1 MKKILLMTAIAVCLT
16 ATTGWAAPSRG
27 NSGICSYSPL
37 QDLIRNARSGKD
49 LEPILGGRVDL
60 NAPVKCGGTIL
71 QLAIRRG
78 NPEVVKLLLENG
90 VSVKEDVSLEGFSI
104 AGAPNKVPLLMFA
117 AYYSPRQ
124 DILNLIISAGA
135 DMTAVDSNGE
145 NVLWYLDKN
154 PVLQNTVISDNIK
167 NALLFNIQPKATA
180 QPNNVGTAPV
190 QPMQAVRPNNAQG
203 MPAAQP
209 APQMII
215 SKQPDGSVG
224 IPAEVLQA
232 AGVVPAG
239 AGGTIQPG
247 AQPTALPMG
256 QPTVPPMGQQNR
268 PAPVEIV
275 EPNLS
280 IK

>member
-1 MKKILLMTAIAVCLT
+1 MKKILLMTVVAVCLT
-16 ATTGWAAPSRG
+16 ATTGWAASSRG

-104 AGAPNKVPLLMFA
+104 AGAPDKVPLLMFA

-154 PVLQNTVISDNIK
+154 PVLQNTDISDNIK

-190 QPMQAVRPNNAQG
+190 QPQAVRPNNMQG
-203 MPAAQP
+203 MPAVQP

-224 IPAEVLQA
+224 VPAEVLQA
-232 AGVVPAG
+232 AGVIPAG

-247 AQPTALPMG
+247 AQPTALP
-256 QPTVPPMGQQNR
+256 VGQQNR
-268 PAPVEIV
+268 SAPVEIV
-275 EPNLS
+275 EPNLP

>member
-1 MKKILLMTAIAVCLT
+1 MKKIFLATAAIICLAAMTVS
-16 ATTGWAAPSRG
+16 AAPHRN
-27 NSGICSYSPL
+27 NSGVCSYSPL

-49 LEPILGGRVDL
+49 LQPILGGRVDL

-90 VSVKEDVSLEGFSI
+90 VSVKEDVSLDDFSI

-124 DILNLIISAGA
+124 DILNLVISAGA

-154 PVLQNTVISDNIK
+154 PVLQNTAISDAVK
-167 NALLFNIQPKATA
+167 EALLFNIQPKATA
-180 QPNNVGTAPV
+180 QPNNIGAAPI
-190 QPMQAVRPNNAQG
+190 QPMQVVRPNNVQG
-203 MPAAQP
+203 APVVQP

-224 IPAEVLQA
+224 VPAEVLQA

-239 AGGTIQPG
+239 TGGT
-247 AQPTALPMG
+247 AQPVS
-256 QPTVPPMGQQNR
+256 QPTVSPMGQQNKST
-268 PAPVEIV
+268 PIEIV
-275 EPNLS
+275 EPNLL

>member
-1 MKKILLMTAIAVCLT
+1 MKKILLGAVVAMCLI
-16 ATTGWAAPSRG
+16 TTTSWAVPNRN

-90 VSVKEDVSLEGFSI
+90 VSAKEDVSLDGFSI

-135 DMTAVDSNGE
+135 DMTAVDANGE

-154 PVLQNTVISDNIK
+154 PVLQNTAISDNIK

-180 QPNNVGTAPV
+180 QANNVGTAPI
-190 QPMQAVRPNNAQG
+190 QPVQAVRQNNAQG
-203 MPAAQP
+203 MPAVQP

-232 AGVVPAG
+232 AGVVPSSSSG
-239 AGGTIQPG
+239 ASGGI
-247 AQPTALPMG
+247 AQPTM
-256 QPTVPPMGQQNR
+256 QPIGQQNMQR
-268 PAPVEIV
+268 PVELV
-275 EPNLS
+275 EPS
-280 IK
+280 MPIK